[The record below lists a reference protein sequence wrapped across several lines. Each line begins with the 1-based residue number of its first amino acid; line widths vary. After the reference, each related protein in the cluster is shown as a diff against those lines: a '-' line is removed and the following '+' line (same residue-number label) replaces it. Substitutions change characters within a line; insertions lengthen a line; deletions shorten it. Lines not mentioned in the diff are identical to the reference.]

1 MRKMTILLTILKI
14 TGILLLSL
22 LGFLLFLLAAA
33 LLLSVFKAKLTLLYQ
48 EEKFCFRF
56 RYLFFSLGKKQA
68 RKNKPQ
74 TPKTDPEKKTNKP
87 EKKEEEKEQNEP
99 EEKSFFEKTV
109 DGLTFFDYLAIL
121 KLIFRKAVSKIK
133 IDEFFADVRIGG
145 DAYDIAMEYGKI
157 NSALYP
163 LLGLLYHTGVLKQ
176 AEINIVPDFLRQK
189 TSYNARVSLSIRP
202 VHLLVCAAAIVSYIL
217 RNRKKE
223 Q

>member
-1 MRKMTILLTILKI
+1 MTILLTILKI
-14 TGILLLSL
+14 TGILLLSI
-22 LGFLLFLLAAA
+22 LGFLLFLLMAA
-33 LLLSVFKAKLTLLYQ
+33 LLLSVFKAKLTLAYQ
-48 EEKFCFRF
+48 EKKFHFRF
-56 RYLFFSLGKKQA
+56 RYLFLSFGEKKN
-68 RKNKPQ
+68 RKNKKKPQ
-74 TPKTDPEKKTNKP
+74 KKKTSKP
-87 EKKEEEKEQNEP
+87 EEKEEETKEQSLP
-99 EEKSFFEKTV
+99 EGKSFFEKTV

-163 LLGLLYHTGVLKQ
+163 LLGLLYHTGALKQ
-176 AEINIVPDFLRQK
+176 AEINIVPDFLRQE
-189 TSYNARVSLSIRP
+189 TFCQSRITFSIRP
-202 VHLLVCAAAIVSYIL
+202 IYLLVCAAAIVSYIL